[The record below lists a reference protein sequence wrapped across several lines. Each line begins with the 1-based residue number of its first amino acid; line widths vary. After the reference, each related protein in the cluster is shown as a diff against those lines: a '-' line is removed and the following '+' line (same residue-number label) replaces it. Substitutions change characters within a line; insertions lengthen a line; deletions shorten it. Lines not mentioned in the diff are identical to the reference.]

1 MMIYL
6 LVSQLSVI
14 QYDEFDSAGF
24 WSDWNYLIWLL
35 VLNNGSSNCQSKGM
49 KAAKRE
55 KNDNDD
61 ENDDN
66 TEEEKTIQLT
76 LFAHRFD
83 ATETL
88 FLTT

>member
-24 WSDWNYLIWLL
+24 SSDWNYLIWLL

-55 KNDNDD
+55 KND
-61 ENDDN
+61 DDN